1 MLFTTISILYGS
13 LSITLGSDAKI
24 ALATLLAGVATLVS
38 VNHVLVGDVKQFRLW
53 FFSLVLSNFIQC
65 VWLLSAKVPDI
76 KVKKEARRLAGFGT
90 GSFKHPFSRVFE
102 EVTADSASP
111 QRFLLP
117 LSFSGISIMSSAT
130 S

>member
-13 LSITLGSDAKI
+13 LSITLGSDARI

-53 FFSLVLSNFIQC
+53 FLSLLLGNFIQC
-65 VWLLSAKVPDI
+65 IWLLSAKVPDI
-76 KVKKEARRLAGFGT
+76 KVKKEAQQLAGFGT
-90 GSFKHPFSRVFE
+90 GSFEHPFSHMFE
-102 EVTADSASP
+102 EFIADSTSP

-117 LSFSGISIMSSAT
+117 LSFSGISTMSSAT
-130 S
+130 N